1 MTGSDQPNPLA
12 PVVARAWRDTSFAE
26 LLQRDPRAALQEF
39 DISVAEGVDVVVHF
53 NTAETHH
60 LVIPGSPRR
69 ATLSDEDLE
78 ELAGVALYP
87 TEQLVLPTM
96 LR

>member
-1 MTGSDQPNPLA
+1 MTGSSEPTPLSS
-12 PVVARAWRDTSFAE
+12 VVARAWRDAGYAE

-39 DISVAEGVDVVVHF
+39 GINVAEGADVVVHF
-53 NTAETHH
+53 NTTEAYH

-69 ATLSDEDLE
+69 AALSDDDLE